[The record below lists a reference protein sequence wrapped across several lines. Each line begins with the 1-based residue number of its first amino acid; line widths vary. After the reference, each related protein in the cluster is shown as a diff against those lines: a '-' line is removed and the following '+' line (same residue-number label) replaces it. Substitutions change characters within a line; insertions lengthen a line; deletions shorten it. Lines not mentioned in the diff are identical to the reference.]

1 MIRNLGYLAAGVAV
15 GLVVTGLIVNKEIH
29 DQEEKEE
36 VIEDGLFAE
45 VQGSTVRLYKVENGH
60 FVRGGKPYYYVGTNF
75 WYGAILGSEGQG
87 GDRARLGREL
97 DEMKRMGIDNLRI
110 LVGSDGERGVKT
122 KVEPTL
128 QIAPGVY
135 NDTILA
141 GLDYLL
147 MEMGKRDMVA
157 VLYLNNSWEWSG
169 GYGFYLE
176 HAGEG
181 KQPRPDEAGYPAF
194 MQAMAKFA
202 TNEKA
207 HQLFY
212 DYVRFIISRT
222 NRYTGL
228 KYADDPAIM
237 SWQIGNE
244 PRAFSDE
251 AKEPF
256 AKWLRQTST
265 LIRSLDKNHLISI
278 GSEGIWGCEMDADL
292 YEKICADPNID
303 YMNAHVWPYN
313 WSWADKDSLAEN
325 VERAC
330 RNTAEY
336 IHRHT
341 AIAKR
346 LQKPLVIEEFGYPR
360 DGFAFLPGSPTVGR
374 DRYYDFVFSLIK
386 SEPTV
391 CGCNFWGWGG
401 EARPTH
407 EQWQVGDDYCGDPA
421 QEQQGLNSVFLCDT
435 TTLNIIIKNTKR

>member
-1 MIRNLGYLAAGVAV
+1 L
-15 GLVVTGLIVNKEIH
+15 
-29 DQEEKEE
+29 
-36 VIEDGLFAE
+36 
-45 VQGSTVRLYKVENGH
+45 
-60 FVRGGKPYYYVGTNF
+60 
-75 WYGAILGSEGQG
+75 
-87 GDRARLGREL
+87 REL
-97 DEMKRMGIDNLRI
+97 DKLHELGLDNLRI
-110 LVGSDGERGVKT
+110 LVGSDGKRGVMT

-128 QIAPGVY
+128 QESPGVY

-147 MEMGKRDMVA
+147 QQMGERGMKA
-157 VLYLNNSWEWSG
+157 VLYLNNAWEWSG

-176 HAGEG
+176 QAGAG
-181 KQPRPDEAGYPAF
+181 KAPRPNETSYPEYMSF
-194 MQAMAKFA
+194 VSQFS
-202 TNEKA
+202 TNTKA
-207 HQLFY
+207 QELFFQ
-212 DYVRFIISRT
+212 YVRDIIGRT
-222 NRYTGL
+222 NRYT
-228 KYADDPAIM
+228 KVPYCDDPAIM

-244 PRAFSDE
+244 PRAFNDE
-251 AKEPF
+251 VKEPF

-435 TTLNIIIKNTKR
+435 TTLNIITKNTKR